1 MATSITAAQVKA
13 LREKTSLP
21 MMESKKAL
29 VEADGDEDR
38 AVGIL
43 KEQFKKVLVKRAE
56 NATSEGR
63 IVILL
68 KDGGTEAAMV
78 EIQCESAPVASGE
91 EFVAFS
97 DQCAEQLL
105 NGPGADTPEDLL
117 TQPAPGSEGKTLN
130 DVWEDLT
137 NKIRE
142 KIVVARVTRVSG
154 PVNGYVHHDGK
165 NAALFAADGDSDN
178 VGLLRDVAMHITAL
192 KPQVCNPENLDSA
205 TVEAERTRL
214 TDDAKA
220 SGKPDNIVEK
230 IVDGRMKNFFD
241 EQGVLTYQAFAKD
254 DSKTVSQTLAESGF
268 KARAFTRWVLGN

>member
-1 MATSITAAQVKA
+1 MASISAAQVKA
-13 LREKTSLP
+13 LRDKTSLP
-21 MMESKKAL
+21 MMECKRAL
-29 VEADGDEDR
+29 VEAEGDEDR
-38 AVGIL
+38 AIEIL
-43 KEQFKKVLVKRAE
+43 REQFKKVLVKRAE

-68 KDGGTEAAMV
+68 NDDATEAAMV
-78 EIQCESAPVASGE
+78 EVQCESAPVASGE

-97 DQCAEQLL
+97 NQCAEQLL
-105 NGPGADTPEDLL
+105 NGPGADAPEDLL

-130 DVWEDLT
+130 NVWEEMT

-142 KIVVARVTRVSG
+142 KIVVARAVRVSG

-165 NAALFAADGDSDN
+165 NAALFAADGDSGN
-178 VGLLRDVAMHITAL
+178 IEVLRDVAMHVTAL
-192 KPQVCNPENLDSA
+192 KPQVCSPEDLDSA
-205 TVEAERTRL
+205 AVEAERTRL
-214 TDDAKA
+214 TDEAKA
-220 SGKPDNIVEK
+220 SGKPDNIVQK

-254 DSKTVSQTLAESGF
+254 DSKTVSQALAESGY